1 MPCLVTMVLQ
11 KKPTAMYRKR
21 RDPYT
26 VRYNNVQETDFG
38 GGGTFANYRPYEVG
52 IPHFGS
58 STEMPPFS
66 DALCHFT
73 AIRTIILLS
82 LLYYLS
88 SKYHDAQKGDEYQ
101 TIPTICKGSYE
112 GGSGMCSR

>member
-1 MPCLVTMVLQ
+1 MVLQ